1 MGAELVATSDIS
13 GEKGDP
19 RLLWQSVD
27 IQASE
32 VDHLVI
38 FPSLLMVI
46 NEMEAN
52 METTKGHKMAE
63 WSIMGWYVAHLRR
76 HHRHHMAI
84 TCLPDRCMGLVSF
97 DKDIAKAFDALFG
110 KNDATVGRLS
120 AQLSYYTLKKAVALK
135 AHSLRPIFDEITM
148 DEFIWG
154 VCIIRTRVI
163 GLTRIKGSHASFVL
177 AGSVQHIMNHVSL
190 ANTMPPGPNTKYQT
204 NTVTN
209 GVNENGESITVS
221 KTWEVVFMDRFDGVK
236 GIHCQRRALD

>member
-1 MGAELVATSDIS
+1 
-13 GEKGDP
+13 
-19 RLLWQSVD
+19 
-27 IQASE
+27 
-32 VDHLVI
+32 
-38 FPSLLMVI
+38 
-46 NEMEAN
+46 

-63 WSIMGWYVAHLRR
+63 WSIMGWYVAHLRC

-163 GLTRIKGSHASFVL
+163 GLKRIKGSHASFVL

-190 ANTMPPGPNTKYQT
+190 AGTMPPEPNCKISNKHRYRWSKK
-204 NTVTN
+204 
-209 GVNENGESITVS
+209 NENGESITVS
-221 KTWEVVFMDRFDGVK
+221 KTWEVVLMDRFDGVK
-236 GIHCQRRALD
+236 GIHCQKRALD